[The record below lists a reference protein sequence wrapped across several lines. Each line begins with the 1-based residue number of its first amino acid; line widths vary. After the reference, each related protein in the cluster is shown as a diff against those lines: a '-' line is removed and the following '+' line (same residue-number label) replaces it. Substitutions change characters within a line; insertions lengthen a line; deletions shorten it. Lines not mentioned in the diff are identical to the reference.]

1 MTIEDLKRIKKDF
14 PGNQVIIRLGSGRR
28 IILRRSTD
36 LGVTDTK
43 IVFNSGGERVD
54 VLPADIAAA
63 EFLEAPKAP

>member
-43 IVFNSGGERVD
+43 IVFTFAPSC
-54 VLPADIAAA
+54 AAGNINR
-63 EFLEAPKAP
+63 KIMC